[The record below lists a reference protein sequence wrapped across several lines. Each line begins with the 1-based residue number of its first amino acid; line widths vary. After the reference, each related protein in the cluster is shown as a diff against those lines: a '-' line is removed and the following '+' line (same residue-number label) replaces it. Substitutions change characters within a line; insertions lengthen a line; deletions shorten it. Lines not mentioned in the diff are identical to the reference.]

1 MKRTIGMMRRRLRE
15 PRLKKNSHFD
25 EYTVIALNAEAYVD
39 EAALDYED
47 IKNLEDSK
55 KWYQAVLEEL
65 CALEINE
72 TAPWKKGYQ

>member
-1 MKRTIGMMRRRLRE
+1 
-15 PRLKKNSHFD
+15 
-25 EYTVIALNAEAYVD
+25 LNAEAYVD
-39 EAALDYED
+39 EAALGYED